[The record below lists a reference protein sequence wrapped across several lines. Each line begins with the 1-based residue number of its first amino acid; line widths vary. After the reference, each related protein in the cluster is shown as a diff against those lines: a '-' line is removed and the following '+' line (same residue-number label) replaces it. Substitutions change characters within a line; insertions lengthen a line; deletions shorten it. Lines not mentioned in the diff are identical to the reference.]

1 MASKCGSLVP
11 WHVVGGFD
19 HVIIN
24 RTGDGVEGVVADL
37 RREDGKLL
45 ILDLFKKLLGIAD
58 GGVDRLVHT
67 NDHLLESH
75 GISLKSMLCGL
86 SILRETGLEATNIVS
101 SNEDSCISLGG
112 TSAHVL
118 DVISQ
123 TCGVNYDERI
133 LVIVELTESDINGD
147 TTLAFSL
154 QLVEN
159 PSALQKSLAGLGGL
173 LLELLNGFLIDTIAL
188 LDQVRGGGIFARV
201 KLIDDNEIYL
211 KFFLGNRVL
220 RVLSTNKISG
230 DFT

>member
-75 GISLKSMLCGL
+75 
-86 SILRETGLEATNIVS
+86 
-101 SNEDSCISLGG
+101 
-112 TSAHVL
+112 
-118 DVISQ
+118 
-123 TCGVNYDERI
+123 
-133 LVIVELTESDINGD
+133 
-147 TTLAFSL
+147 
-154 QLVEN
+154 
-159 PSALQKSLAGLGGL
+159 
-173 LLELLNGFLIDTIAL
+173 
-188 LDQVRGGGIFARV
+188 
-201 KLIDDNEIYL
+201 
-211 KFFLGNRVL
+211 
-220 RVLSTNKISG
+220 VLS
-230 DFT
+230 